1 MPRRSAPAKPPA
13 DTQPMR
19 VCAAWGRRFLLRDES
34 DSQTRRQARTRG
46 KRLRPVCGDEVF
58 AQPLA
63 GESDW
68 VIEQIGVRR
77 NELSRPDLRGRR
89 EVLAAN
95 IDTVVVVVC
104 ETPSPDWFI
113 VDRYLAAARQMQ
125 CDAILVWNKRDL
137 ASPDAELST
146 FESIGYRV
154 ISTSKDDAT
163 TVIPLTDALAGQRSI
178 FVGQSGVGKSSLINA
193 LGAEQQQ
200 RTATISDANAEGRHT
215 TVAATLL
222 YLDHAIE
229 VIDSPGVRDYAPSI
243 ESLVDVDQGFVEI
256 DALAASCRF
265 GNCMHRAEPGCAVK
279 EALADETL
287 SERRYQSYLRL
298 VNLTRQLRADK
309 Y

>member
-1 MPRRSAPAKPPA
+1 
-13 DTQPMR
+13 MR
-19 VCAAWGRRFLLRDES
+19 VCAAWGRRFLLCDES
-34 DSQTRRQARTRG
+34 SPQFQPQARTRG

-58 AQPLA
+58 ARPLT

-68 VIEQIGVRR
+68 VIEQIGPRR

-95 IDTVVVVVC
+95 IDTVVIVVC
-104 ETPSPDWFI
+104 ATPAPDWFI
-113 VDRYLAAARQMQ
+113 VDRYLAAAIQMQ

-137 ASPDAELST
+137 APPDTELSV

-154 ISTSKDDAT
+154 VSTAKDDADSVAQLT
-163 TVIPLTDALAGQRSI
+163 TALAGQRSI

-193 LGAEQQQ
+193 LATEQRQ

-256 DALAASCRF
+256 AALAAHCRF
-265 GNCMHRAEPGCAVK
+265 SDCMHRAEPGCAVK
-279 EALADETL
+279 QALTNKTL